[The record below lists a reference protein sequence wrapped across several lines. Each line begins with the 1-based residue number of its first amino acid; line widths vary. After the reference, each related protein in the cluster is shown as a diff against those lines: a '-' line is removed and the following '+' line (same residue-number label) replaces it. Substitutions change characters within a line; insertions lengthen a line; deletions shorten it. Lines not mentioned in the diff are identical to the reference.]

1 LGEWLR
7 PASRAYSPRQ
17 LDELER
23 LIAALAAFDG
33 NFLDAA
39 IDQSAESVEEFEQF
53 GAHLQIDFED
63 YHQQEQQFASQ
74 SQMKL
79 LQRLRALFQP
89 IALDPTDPNFAAAFC
104 GGMR

>member
-1 LGEWLR
+1 
-7 PASRAYSPRQ
+7 
-17 LDELER
+17 
-23 LIAALAAFDG
+23 
-33 NFLDAA
+33 LDAA